1 MAKMTKVG
9 NHDNV
14 LTYEHVCDTTAD
26 LNNIDPEYINL
37 GSTAIVLHG
46 SAGIEVYM
54 ADSNKT
60 WVSLIATPAEDEEE
74 EEEEQ
79 P

>member
-1 MAKMTKVG
+1 MTKMTKVG
-9 NHDNV
+9 NQDNV

-37 GSTAIVLHG
+37 GSVAIVLHG

-54 ADSNKT
+54 ADSNKQ

-74 EEEEQ
+74 EEEQ

>member
-1 MAKMTKVG
+1 MTKMTKVG
-9 NHDNV
+9 NQDNV

-26 LNNIDPEYINL
+26 LNNINPEYINL
-37 GSTAIVLHG
+37 GSVAIVLHG

-54 ADSNKT
+54 ADSNKQ

-74 EEEEQ
+74 EEEQ

>member
-1 MAKMTKVG
+1 MNKMTKSG
-9 NHDNV
+9 SQDNMV
-14 LTYEHVCDTTAD
+14 TYEHVCDTIAD
-26 LNNIDPEYINL
+26 LDNIDPEYINL

-60 WVSLIATPAEDEEE
+60 WVSLITTPVEDEEE
-74 EEEEQ
+74 Q

>member
-1 MAKMTKVG
+1 MTKMTKVG
-9 NHDNV
+9 NQDNV

-37 GSTAIVLHG
+37 GSIAIVLHG

-54 ADSNKT
+54 ADSNKQ

-74 EEEEQ
+74 EEEQ

>member
-1 MAKMTKVG
+1 MTKMTKVG
-9 NHDNV
+9 NQDNV

-37 GSTAIVLHG
+37 GSVAIVLHG

-54 ADSNKT
+54 ADSNKQ

-74 EEEEQ
+74 EEQ

>member
-1 MAKMTKVG
+1 MTKMTKVG
-9 NHDNV
+9 NQDNI

-37 GSTAIVLHG
+37 GSVAIVLHG
-46 SAGIEVYM
+46 SVGIEVYM
-54 ADSNKT
+54 ADSNKQ
-60 WVSLIATPAEDEEE
+60 WVSLIATSAEDEEE
-74 EEEEQ
+74 EQ

>member
-1 MAKMTKVG
+1 MTKMTKVG
-9 NHDNV
+9 NQDNV
-14 LTYEHVCDTTAD
+14 LTYEHVCDTTTD

-37 GSTAIVLHG
+37 GSVAIVLHG

-54 ADSNKT
+54 ADSNKQ

-74 EEEEQ
+74 EEQ

>member
-1 MAKMTKVG
+1 MTKMTKVG
-9 NHDNV
+9 NQDNV

-26 LNNIDPEYINL
+26 LNNINPEYINL
-37 GSTAIVLHG
+37 GSVAIVLHG

-54 ADSNKT
+54 ADSNKQ

-74 EEEEQ
+74 EEQ

>member
-1 MAKMTKVG
+1 MTKMTKVG
-9 NHDNV
+9 NQDNV

-37 GSTAIVLHG
+37 GSVAIVLHG

-54 ADSNKT
+54 ADSNKQ
-60 WVSLIATPAEDEEE
+60 WVSLIATPAE